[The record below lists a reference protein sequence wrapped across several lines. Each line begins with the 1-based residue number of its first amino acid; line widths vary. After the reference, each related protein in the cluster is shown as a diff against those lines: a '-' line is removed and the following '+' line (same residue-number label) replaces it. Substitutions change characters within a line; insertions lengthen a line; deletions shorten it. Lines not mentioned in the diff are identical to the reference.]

1 MACTVV
7 QSLRI
12 DGRLL
17 RAWGIGAG
25 SICREECDRWECGLR
40 GRAGPREDLLDFLC
54 CGDARR
60 YIGSRW
66 ARLWASI
73 KINSPATDDW
83 TARCRLM
90 GCIRSEPKTSALAR
104 NDPGLLA
111 ENDPPLHQDGASCPR
126 ATRGFGACPTQAC
139 PWHCPWDAVR
149 IPVTHGAFCWKV
161 RVLHAVG
168 VDDGN
173 PPRTPSAWMI
183 SLVSLLATAPNR
195 VLGVGHSNR
204 AEVGHSW

>member
-1 MACTVV
+1 MAQLGSAPCGLIPKWVV
-7 QSLRI
+7 RFIEIKSYTNHPNLSR
-12 DGRLL
+12 GRLK
-17 RAWGIGAG
+17 
-25 SICREECDRWECGLR
+25 ETM
-40 GRAGPREDLLDFLC
+40 LLEPM
-54 CGDARR
+54 
-60 YIGSRW
+60 YYW
-66 ARLWASI
+66 A
-73 KINSPATDDW
+73 
-83 TARCRLM
+83 
-90 GCIRSEPKTSALAR
+90 SALAR